1 MFHAE
6 FDLPFRSLDNAV
18 MQTRKIPTIGAFALG
33 LAALP
38 VLAQPP
44 VQPAVPPSVPPSVP
58 LGPNP
63 SECEIQA
70 ALLGAAGPGCPPIL
84 MKRPPPPPVAAA
96 PAPASPPAPVAA
108 PVAVPAL
115 PEHPPDPPVDAL
127 KAGLRAVFR
136 VGFDFN
142 SARIRPESQA
152 VLDRIGAVMTA
163 PEAATTRFRIVGHTD
178 AVGGDAANL
187 ALSQRRADAVAD
199 YLAERHGVRR
209 DRLDTA
215 GMGAREPLLP
225 GKPKA
230 AENRRVE
237 ILNLGG

>member
-1 MFHAE
+1 MF
-6 FDLPFRSLDNAV
+6 
-18 MQTRKIPTIGAFALG
+18 PTIGL
-33 LAALP
+33 LVLELALP
-38 VLAQPP
+38 VGPALAQSAA
-44 VQPAVPPSVPPSVP
+44 PAVP

-70 ALLGAAGPGCPPIL
+70 ALFGAAGPGCPPIV

-96 PAPASPPAPVAA
+96 SPPAPA

-115 PEHPPDPPVDAL
+115 PGTPPDPPVAAL
-127 KAGLRAVFR
+127 KAGLRAAFR
-136 VGFDFN
+136 IGFDFN
-142 SARIRPESQA
+142 SARIRPESRA

-163 PEAATTRFRIVGHTD
+163 PEAATARFRIVGHTD
-178 AVGGDAANL
+178 AVGGDAANR
-187 ALSQRRADAVAD
+187 ALSQRRAEAVAD

-225 GKPKA
+225 KTPKA

-237 ILNLGG
+237 IVNLGG